1 MSWVTPVLRAV
12 GLDWKSRG
20 RRANLRTFRDLI
32 ACTNNFATMRWL
44 GQPIWQNVLDLWVI
58 QETLSE
64 IRPDLLIEQAG
75 QRGDRPL
82 EGRVRRNVA
91 HLPAG
96 DLDVPRVRL

>member
-1 MSWVTPVLRAV
+1 M
-12 GLDWKSRG
+12 
-20 RRANLRTFRDLI
+20 RRARSAHQAGAGATV
-32 ACTNNFATMRWL
+32 FAPVGHRVTE
-44 GQPIWQNVLDLWVI
+44 V
-58 QETLSE
+58 
-64 IRPDLLIEQAG
+64 RPDLLIEQAG